1 MPRRFA
7 TALPSWA
14 IALLGSVWAI
24 VVTGSQWPGTISV
37 TLGASIVVSFIVQL
51 SIQRKEGLVNR
62 LAFTTSGSL
71 LIAGIGMVA
80 AWLAHGVG

>member
-1 MPRRFA
+1 MPRRFD

-14 IALLGSVWAI
+14 IAAVGSVWA
-24 VVTGSQWPGTISV
+24 VAVTGQQWPGTISV

-71 LIAGIGMVA
+71 VIAGAGMVV

>member
-7 TALPSWA
+7 TALPSWV
-14 IALLGSVWAI
+14 IALVGSTWA
-24 VVTGSQWPGTISV
+24 VTAGEFLWPGIISV
-37 TLGASIVVSFIVQL
+37 ALGTSIVVSFVVQL

-71 LIAGIGMVA
+71 LISAVGVVGAWFIHGIG
-80 AWLAHGVG
+80 

>member
-7 TALPSWA
+7 TALPSWV
-14 IALLGSVWAI
+14 IAFAGAVWA
-24 VVTGSQWPGTISV
+24 VVMGGVTWPGVLSV
-37 TLGASIVVSFIVQL
+37 ALGASIVVSFVVQL

-71 LIAGIGMVA
+71 IVTAVA
-80 AWLAHGVG
+80 VVVAWLLHGVG

>member
-14 IALLGSVWAI
+14 IALAGAVWA
-24 VVTGSQWPGTISV
+24 VVAGGVTWPGVLSV
-37 TLGASIVVSFIVQL
+37 ALGASIVVSFVVQL

-71 LIAGIGMVA
+71 VVTAVA
-80 AWLAHGVG
+80 VVVAWLLHGVG

>member
-14 IALLGSVWAI
+14 IAVFGSVWA
-24 VVTGSQWPGTISV
+24 VVAADDQWPGTISV
-37 TLGASIVVSFIVQL
+37 ALGASIVVSFIVQL

-71 LIAGIGMVA
+71 LVSALGLVA
-80 AWLAHGVG
+80 AWVTHGVG

>member
-7 TALPSWA
+7 TALPSWV
-14 IALLGSVWAI
+14 IALVGSAWA
-24 VVTGSQWPGTISV
+24 VVVGGSHWPGTVSV
-37 TLGASIVVSFIVQL
+37 TVGASIVVSFIVQL

-71 LIAGIGMVA
+71 LIAGVGMVA
-80 AWLAHGVG
+80 AWVLHGVG